1 MAARTALAMTATILA
16 GQMLRIDEP
25 VYAIIAVALVTDLTP
40 KDTQRLGLGR
50 IAGTIIGSTV
60 GASLCMVLPS
70 NPFSIGLG
78 VLVAMFLVALT
89 RIPAGARVAGLVC
102 GVIILTHDVD
112 PWAYALDR
120 AIETTLGIVTAVLVS
135 RLPKLLR
142 AEPKAP
148 EDQAAP

>member
-16 GQMLRIDEP
+16 GRMLRIDEP

-40 KDTQRLGLGR
+40 RDTQRLGLGR
-50 IAGTIIGSTV
+50 IAGTIIGSVV

-70 NPFSIGLG
+70 NPFTIGLG

-135 RLPKLLR
+135 HMPKLLR
-142 AEPKAP
+142 EEPKGSGEHGAP
-148 EDQAAP
+148 